1 MIEENETKMVIL
13 DELLISYIL
22 SFIGPTFPN
31 SIPLLLLYDSKEEY
45 IKKKKLYNIYFNFCN
60 CNKLFYQLFND
71 KSYFIF
77 NKKYSEYIYSK
88 KFQDELNKKKINN
101 RNLLIYGPNNNLIE
115 VSDVEKKKVSKINFL
130 SEKYTNKE
138 KYTYKEV
145 LLFMKLENTETTKIT
160 LYELLNSILKFLQ
173 KSAGNPDTFILGDNK
188 RFRLTGDLKILFDFI
203 KKQIIKRDKLEDLE
217 IFNEDI
223 IRYID
228 LNKYI
233 KYCVRQ
239 KIFNLI

>member
-1 MIEENETKMVIL
+1 MIEEKKVIFDL
-13 DELLISYIL
+13 PILLYIL
-22 SFIGPTFPN
+22 SFFGPTFPN

-45 IKKKKLYNIYFNFCN
+45 IKKKELYNIYFNFCN

-101 RNLLIYGPNNNLIE
+101 RNLLIYGPKNNLIK
-115 VSDVEKKKVSKINFL
+115 VSDVKKVFKINVL
-130 SEKYTNKE
+130 SEK

-145 LLFMKLENTETTKIT
+145 LLFMKLKTTETTKIT
-160 LYELLNSILKFLQ
+160 VDKLLNSILKFLYKQ
-173 KSAGNPDTFILGDNK
+173 KSGNKG
-188 RFRLTGDLKILFDFI
+188 FRLTGDLKILFDFI

-223 IRYID
+223 IRSID

-233 KYCVRQ
+233 RYCFRQ
-239 KIFNLI
+239 EIFNLI